1 VNSTGEE
8 DAGHGHAS
16 TMIYLDDNLD
26 ISDAPRTLQQ
36 QLYS

>member
-8 DAGHGHAS
+8 DAGHAS